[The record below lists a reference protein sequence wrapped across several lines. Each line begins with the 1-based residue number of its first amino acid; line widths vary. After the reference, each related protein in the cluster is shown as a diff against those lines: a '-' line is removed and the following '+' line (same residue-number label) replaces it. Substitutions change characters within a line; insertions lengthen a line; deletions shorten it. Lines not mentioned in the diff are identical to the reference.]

1 MRIESDI
8 KLDFCDVLI
17 KPKRSESPSR
27 HNVHLVRNFR
37 FNNSSSLLS
46 CVPIIAANMSTVGT
60 FNMAKALAKHK
71 MLTCLH
77 KFYDVERL
85 IEFWSEDP
93 ASQFTFY
100 TLGIKDDD
108 FSKLEVFSKNIKNL
122 KLICIDVAN
131 GYTNFFVDKVKK
143 IRDKF
148 PDSII
153 LAGNVATPEMVQQ
166 LILNGGADIIKI
178 GIGPGSVCTT
188 RIVTGVGYP
197 QLSATIECAD
207 SAHGLRGHV
216 CADGGCTTSGDIAKA
231 FGAGADFVMLGGIL
245 SGHEECE
252 GEWEY
257 GPELIGNKISET
269 DDGAVKM
276 VKKKLKFYG
285 MSSKDAMENHYGG
298 QADYRAAEGKC
309 VEVAYKGLVDKTL
322 NEIQGGL
329 RSACTYVGTEKLKDF
344 SKCCTFVRV
353 ARTHNSVYGG

>member
-27 HNVHLVRNFR
+27 HNVDLIRNFK
-37 FNNSSSLLS
+37 FQENSSLS
-46 CVPIIAANMSTVGT
+46 CVPIIAANMAAVGT

-85 IEFWSEDP
+85 IEFWSEEP
-93 ASQFTFY
+93 ASQYTFY
-100 TLGIKDDD
+100 TLGIKDED
-108 FSKLEVFSKNIKNL
+108 FDKLNTFKKSIKNL
-122 KLICIDVAN
+122 NLICMDVAN

-148 PDSII
+148 PEAII

-166 LILNGGADIIKI
+166 LILNAGADIIKI

-197 QLSATIECAD
+197 QLSSVIECAD
-207 SAHGLRGHV
+207 AAHGLRKCV
-216 CADGGCTTSGDIAKA
+216 CADGGCTTSGDVAKA
-231 FGAGADFVMLGGIL
+231 FGGGADFVMLGGML
-245 SGHEECE
+245 SGHDECE

-257 GPELIGNKISET
+257 GAELIGNKIS
-269 DDGAVKM
+269 DDGNGSAKM

-285 MSSKDAMENHYGG
+285 MSSKNAMENHYGG
-298 QADYRAAEGKC
+298 QAEYRASEGKC
-309 VEVAYKGLVDKTL
+309 VEISYKGMVENTI
-322 NEIQGGL
+322 NELQGGL